1 MSKGKHA
8 HDRVRGTAVTQMN
21 RDVHSPSCQLCL
33 NLTAGNW
40 SQLTQ
45 LLCSTVKEK
54 EKTKGGVHSRTCVHM
69 CGAAH
74 GGLSQANVS
83 HPYTTLHSS
92 PDTGS
97 TSELQLTDVQLPAKI
112 TGACTNVPALS
123 GCWVLK
129 LISKHS
135 VSWVVSSARMTS
147 DSLPI
152 ARIPLTLPMFYT
164 FISYL
169 SRLANSTQQWI
180 RLTSLFTL

>member
-1 MSKGKHA
+1 
-8 HDRVRGTAVTQMN
+8 MN

-54 EKTKGGVHSRTCVHM
+54 EKTKGGVHAHTCVHM

-74 GGLSQANVS
+74 GGLSQAIVS

-112 TGACTNVPALS
+112 TGACTNVPALK
-123 GCWVLK
+123 WVLV
-129 LISKHS
+129 LSSGPDAHQQALCQRS
-135 VSWVVSSARMTS
+135 RSSARVTP
-147 DSLPI
+147 DYPPT
-152 ARIPLTLPMFYT
+152 ARIPYAPYVLHILV
-164 FISYL
+164 SYL
-169 SRLANSTQQWI
+169 SRLRVPPNNE
-180 RLTSLFTL
+180 